1 MLEKCRILY
10 KGDMIAGSFYVFVGL
25 ILLLF
30 AATLHYFTE
39 SIGYQYLAIGFF
51 MFFLYCVGKGT
62 FIYYISRQ
70 KHVYYWTIE
79 NISQPTL
86 ADELAYTEYRIAKKN
101 INRRRYLYT
110 TLICSVLAFLGIF
123 SSQKG
128 LIMGTAIP
136 IALISGIEVGI
147 GLLTEF
153 RLREFHRILLKGR
166 A

>member
-10 KGDMIAGSFYVFVGL
+10 KGDMIAGSFYVFVGM

-30 AATLHYFTE
+30 AVILHYFTD

-51 MFFLYCVGKGT
+51 MFFLYCLGKGT
-62 FIYYISRQ
+62 FIYVISRQ
-70 KHVYYWTIE
+70 KHLYYWSVSTI
-79 NISQPTL
+79 SPSTL
-86 ADELAYTEYRIAKKN
+86 ATETEYTEYRITKKN
-101 INRRRYLYT
+101 INRRRYLYSAV
-110 TLICSVLAFLGIF
+110 ICSVLAFLGIF

-136 IALISGIEVGI
+136 IALISGIEMGI

-153 RLREFHRILLKGR
+153 RLREYHRILLKG
-166 A
+166 

>member
-1 MLEKCRILY
+1 
-10 KGDMIAGSFYVFVGL
+10 MIAGSFYVFVGM

-30 AATLHYFTE
+30 AAILHYFTE
-39 SIGYQYLAIGFF
+39 SLGYQFLSIGFF

-62 FIYYISRQ
+62 FIYFVSRQ
-70 KHVYYWTIE
+70 KHLYYWTIDHI
-79 NISQPTL
+79 NQPTL
-86 ADELAYTEYRIAKKN
+86 ADEISYTEYRITKKN

-110 TLICSVLAFLGIF
+110 TLICSVLAFVGVF

-136 IALISGIEVGI
+136 IALISGIEMGI

-166 A
+166 N

>member
-10 KGDMIAGSFYVFVGL
+10 KGDMIAGSFYVFVGM

-30 AATLHYFTE
+30 AVILHYFTD

-51 MFFLYCVGKGT
+51 MFFLYCLGKGT
-62 FIYYISRQ
+62 FIYVISRQ
-70 KHVYYWTIE
+70 KHLYYWSVSTI
-79 NISQPTL
+79 SPATL
-86 ADELAYTEYRIAKKN
+86 ATETEYTEYRITKKN
-101 INRRRYLYT
+101 INRRRYLYSAV
-110 TLICSVLAFLGIF
+110 ICSVLAFLGIF

-136 IALISGIEVGI
+136 IALISGIEMGI

-153 RLREFHRILLKGR
+153 RLREYHRILLKG
-166 A
+166 